1 MSNEPLGI
9 VAERI
14 RDRQLYGDYAYRA
27 PVAAH
32 ARSHRITVN
41 CKTGEKTIE
50 AIDTAPKKRRR
61 VEVTAQPELTPLEKA
76 QAEIASLRARL
87 GHAYRQLDLE
97 ATITRHAIED
107 IQKLFC
113 AELGAADYMRGGRPY
128 TIEDLKSPRRSRHMA
143 SPRQVCVALVRHLC
157 QWASLPKI
165 GHAFGGRDHTTVMH
179 SCARAPAILE
189 ADPILRDVHAKVLAA
204 FEAAK

>member
-1 MSNEPLGI
+1 MSNEHLGL
-9 VAERI
+9 VDEA
-14 RDRQLYGDYAYRA
+14 RQRRETYGDYAYQA
-27 PVAAH
+27 PIVAR

-41 CKTGEKTIE
+41 CKTGEKTVE
-50 AIDTAPKKRRR
+50 TIDTTPKKRRR
-61 VEVTAQPELTPLEKA
+61 VEVVTQPEPTPLEKA

-87 GHAYRQLDLE
+87 GHAHRRLDLE
-97 ATITRHAIED
+97 ETVTRHAIED

-113 AELGAADYMRGGRPY
+113 AELAAADYTKGGPAY
-128 TIEDLKSPRRSRHMA
+128 TIETLKSPRRSRPVA
-143 SPRQVCVALVRHLC
+143 WPRQVCVALVRHLC
-157 QWASLPKI
+157 QWASLPRI

-179 SCARAPAILE
+179 SCARAPAIME